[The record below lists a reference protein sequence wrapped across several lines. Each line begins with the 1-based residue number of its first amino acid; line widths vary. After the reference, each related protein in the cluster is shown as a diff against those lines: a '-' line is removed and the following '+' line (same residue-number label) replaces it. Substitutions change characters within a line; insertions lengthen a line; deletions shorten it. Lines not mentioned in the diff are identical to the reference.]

1 VNPFRYWMPTE
12 IVFGA
17 GSLDALGDQMK
28 SIGHKPLIVTG
39 QRSARASG
47 ALDRAMAQCPEAD
60 VFEGVAE
67 NPTDRQCDEGAE
79 RCRSSGCDCV
89 VAIGGGSAIDA
100 AKAIAGLARNPEPC
114 ATYLAAGSFGR
125 PPLPIVAIPT
135 TAGTGSETTP
145 YAVIVDSAA
154 RCKRTIRGLFPAVAL
169 LDPSLAAHMPRH
181 VTINTGLDA
190 LSQAMEGMVSKRATP
205 LGDELAL
212 AVCRIVREWLPRS
225 AEDPGNLEARGWM
238 LYAAMLSGCVIAQSG
253 TTLVHGMGY
262 YFTLH
267 FGVAHGLANALL
279 LAPLFQYN
287 ADVEPHKVSA
297 IAGALGYPADPVP
310 DAARHAVAEALR
322 DLFQRLR
329 LSSAAKD
336 AGVGESALRGF
347 AEDIFSDRSR
357 FKNQPGEPTQH
368 EVYGFFRQAFEGF

>member
-1 VNPFRYWMPTE
+1 MPVE

-17 GSLDALGDQMK
+17 GSLDTLGEQVK
-28 SIGHKPLIVTG
+28 PYGRKPLIVTG
-39 QRSARASG
+39 QHSARASG
-47 ALDRAMAQCPEAD
+47 ALSRVLAQCPEAV

-67 NPTDRQCDEGAE
+67 NPTERQCDEGAGH
-79 RCRSSGCDCV
+79 CRSSGCDCV
-89 VAIGGGSAIDA
+89 VAIGGGSAMDA

-114 ATYLAAGSFGR
+114 AHYLATGSFEQ

-145 YAVIVDSAA
+145 YAVIVDSNA
-154 RCKRTIRGLFPAVAL
+154 RCKRTIRGLFPSLAL
-169 LDPSLAAHMPRH
+169 LDPVLAAHMPRH
-181 VTINTGLDA
+181 VTVNTGLDA
-190 LSQAMEGMVSKRATP
+190 LSQAMEGLVSKRATP

-225 AEDPGNLEARGWM
+225 ADEPDNLEARGWM

-279 LAPLFQYN
+279 LIPLFQYN
-287 ADVEPHKVSA
+287 AQADPGKVAA
-297 IAGALGYPADPVP
+297 IAAALGCPADPSP
-310 DAARHAVAEALR
+310 DSAREAVTEALR
-322 DLFQRLR
+322 NLFRRLR
-329 LSSAAKD
+329 LSEAARD
-336 AGVGESALRGF
+336 AGVEESALRRF
-347 AEDIFSDRSR
+347 AEDIVPDRSR
-357 FKNQPGEPTQH
+357 FRNQPGDPSLEDIH
-368 EVYGFFRQAFEGF
+368 GFFLRAFTGSRE